1 VEAWVAF
8 IVGVVIGAVVL
19 LVTLGLCQAG
29 GRADLEM
36 QIMELENMLG
46 DMKAELTRQKGQV
59 A

>member
-19 LVTLGLCQAG
+19 LVTLGLCQAS
-29 GRADLEM
+29 GRAELEM
-36 QIMELENMLG
+36 EIMELENVLA
-46 DMKAELTRQKGQV
+46 DLRAELTRQKGQV